1 VYDICILSNTHND
14 IARFEI
20 TVNKAA
26 RMDVLQAMKLIIV
39 NISPSVMVTEVE
51 FTHQLPS
58 QKQYSLDHKLRMALN
73 KEVLKGLAKA
83 IDCYRIETSFCTK
96 PMDPRDTGPSLQFCV
111 DMKLVV

>member
-1 VYDICILSNTHND
+1 MLSDTHND

-20 TVNKAA
+20 AVNKAA
-26 RMDVLQAMKLIIV
+26 RMDVLQVTKLIIA

-73 KEVLKGLAKA
+73 KEVLKGLAEV
-83 IDCYRIETSFCTK
+83 IDCHHIETSFCTK
-96 PMDPRDTGPSLQFCV
+96 PMDLRDTGPSLQFCV

>member
-1 VYDICILSNTHND
+1 MLSDTHNN

-20 TVNKAA
+20 MVNEAA
-26 RMDVLQAMKLIIV
+26 RMDVLQVMKLIIV
-39 NISPSVMVTEVE
+39 NISLSVMVTEVK

-73 KEVLKGLAKA
+73 KEVLKGLAEA
-83 IDCYRIETSFCTK
+83 IDCHHIKTSFCTK
-96 PMDPRDTGPSLQFCV
+96 PMDLRDTGPSLQFCV